1 MAARRPQRTP
11 RLSTDMDTRYTCVNS
26 DCPCSELH
34 IDAHIDE
41 STWTCIECNYPVY
54 VDMAN
59 ERGDKCSV
67 YRYQA
72 QQLKPKDYIYK
83 GTNLDLALEVKGSS
97 PAEVKGNKWYLA
109 LANHPHEFVEPDR
122 YYNCMPTGHH
132 LR

>member
-1 MAARRPQRTP
+1 MAVRRSKVTR
-11 RLSTDMDTRYTCVNS
+11 RLPTDMDTRYTCVNS

-34 IDAHIDE
+34 IDTDLDA
-41 STWTCIECNYPVY
+41 SSWTCIECDYPVY
-54 VDMAN
+54 IDMVN

-83 GTNLDLALEVKGSS
+83 GTDLDLALEVKGSN
-97 PAEVKGNKWYLA
+97 PAKVKGMWYLA
-109 LANHPHEFVEPDR
+109 LANHPYELVDPERF
-122 YYNCMPTGHH
+122 YNCMPTGHH